1 MSFKSPF
8 MGKGENMQEI
18 ISKLNE
24 FLEGGSVSM
33 SALARALGISPGAI
47 SQFRA
52 GKYKG
57 DNAAIAAKIG
67 AYIDASA
74 KKAKEFATS
83 PARDEIFN
91 SRDYKMANFVISEAV
106 GEREI
111 ALLYGTAGSGKS
123 TILRDFA
130 AKNPNAVL
138 IEATCHTNANALL
151 GELCEALKL
160 EAAGSANAKLKAIS
174 SFLKTA
180 DKVLLIDEA
189 EHLPLRALEDL
200 RRIYDFSSTPLIL
213 AGTEILLKNL
223 VGRNKELRQL
233 YSRICGKWA
242 MQGLSKEESDAFYG
256 AGIFAHAKGNFRAS
270 EKLHKK
276 SVRLAALNGC
286 AVGEEI
292 IAQACGMVIL

>member
-91 SRDYKMANFVISEAV
+91 SR
-106 GEREI
+106 R
-111 ALLYGTAGSGKS
+111 
-123 TILRDFA
+123 
-130 AKNPNAVL
+130 
-138 IEATCHTNANALL
+138 
-151 GELCEALKL
+151 
-160 EAAGSANAKLKAIS
+160 IS
-174 SFLKTA
+174 SSPK
-180 DKVLLIDEA
+180 
-189 EHLPLRALEDL
+189 P
-200 RRIYDFSSTPLIL
+200 
-213 AGTEILLKNL
+213 
-223 VGRNKELRQL
+223 
-233 YSRICGKWA
+233 
-242 MQGLSKEESDAFYG
+242 
-256 AGIFAHAKGNFRAS
+256 
-270 EKLHKK
+270 
-276 SVRLAALNGC
+276 
-286 AVGEEI
+286 
-292 IAQACGMVIL
+292 